1 MNIQHYYLKTAD
13 ISLNASL
20 TALMPPTFFLLLFF
34 NKFPGANFIV
44 ILIPFV
50 IYSFLC
56 HQMYL
61 LNKQRAAEAA
71 ASNYYYK
78 GQAPLSFLEQSSV
91 LIAFLP
97 APSLRMVIFDPQGML
112 IGEIR
117 DMKMRK
123 LRWFLP
129 YFIDRFFPKRL
140 GIYDHT
146 ENLEA
151 SIIIRKKGIEIL
163 SSDGH
168 CREIIE
174 FKKDGNTL
182 LFQNGDMQ
190 YAVPKT
196 FLHTDLQVWDDQSNR
211 IARLRKGWMP
221 FEWGKRFKDPNT
233 PVLSFNISLDAKEKR
248 RIYAIFAALFLYR
261 NH

>member
-1 MNIQHYYLKTAD
+1 M
-13 ISLNASL
+13 
-20 TALMPPTFFLLLFF
+20 
-34 NKFPGANFIV
+34 
-44 ILIPFV
+44 
-50 IYSFLC
+50 C

-61 LNKQRAAEAA
+61 LNKQRAAEAV
-71 ASNYYYK
+71 SNYYYK

-91 LIAFLP
+91 LIGFLP
-97 APSLRMVIFDPQGML
+97 APSLRMVIFDPEGMM

-117 DMKMRK
+117 DIKMRK

-140 GIYDHT
+140 GIYDHA

-151 SIIIRKKGIEIL
+151 SIIIRNKGIEVL
-163 SSDGH
+163 SPDSQS
-168 CREIIE
+168 REIIE
-174 FKKDGNTL
+174 FKKDGSTL

-196 FLHTDLQVWDDQSNR
+196 LLHTDLQVLDDQSNR

-233 PVLSFNISLDAKEKR
+233 PVLSFDISLEAKEKR
-248 RIYAIFAALFLYR
+248 SIYTIIAALFLYR

>member
-20 TALMPPTFFLLLFF
+20 TALMPPFFFLLLFF
-34 NKFPGANFIV
+34 NKFQGAILVIIFFPFI
-44 ILIPFV
+44 
-50 IYSFLC
+50 IYSLLC
-56 HQMYL
+56 HQIYL

-71 ASNYYYK
+71 ASNFYNI
-78 GQAPLSFLEQSSV
+78 GQAPLPFLQQSSV

-97 APSLRMVIFDPQGML
+97 APSLRMVIFDTEGRR

-151 SIIIRKKGIEIL
+151 SIIIRKRGIEVT
-163 SSDGH
+163 SSNDE
-168 CREIIE
+168 CKEMLE
-174 FKKDGNTL
+174 FKKDGTTL
-182 LFQNGDMQ
+182 LFQNGDRR

-196 FLHTDLQVWDDQSNR
+196 FLHTDLQVLDDQSHK

-233 PVLSFNISLDAKEKR
+233 PVLSFNESLAAKEKR

>member
-20 TALMPPTFFLLLFF
+20 TALMPPFFFLLLFL
-34 NKFPGANFIV
+34 NKFPGANFII
-44 ILIPFV
+44 ILFPFI

-71 ASNYYYK
+71 ASNFYSN
-78 GQAPLSFLEQSSV
+78 GQAPLPMLQQSSV

-97 APSLRMVIFDPQGML
+97 APSLRMVIFDTEGRR

-151 SIIIRKKGIEIL
+151 SIIICKRGIEIL
-163 SSDGH
+163 SSDAR
-168 CREIIE
+168 CRELIE
-174 FKKDGNTL
+174 FKKDGTTL
-182 LFQNGDMQ
+182 LFQNGDMR
-190 YAVPKT
+190 YAVPKS
-196 FLHTDLQVWDDQSNR
+196 FLHTDLQVLNEQSHR

-221 FEWGKRFKDPNT
+221 FEWGKRFTDPNT
-233 PVLSFNISLDAKEKR
+233 PVLTFNVSLAAKEKR
-248 RIYAIFAALFLYR
+248 RIYAMFAAIFLYR

>member
-20 TALMPPTFFLLLFF
+20 TALMPPFFFLLIFF
-34 NKFPGANFIV
+34 NKFPGNFII
-44 ILIPFV
+44 ILFPFI

-56 HQMYL
+56 HQIYL

-71 ASNYYYK
+71 ASNFYSI
-78 GQAPLSFLEQSSV
+78 GQAPLPFLQQSRV

-97 APSLRMVIFDPQGML
+97 APSLRMVIFDPEGRV

-140 GIYDHT
+140 GIYDYT
-146 ENLEA
+146 DNLEA
-151 SIIIRKKGIEIL
+151 SIIIRRKGIEVL

-174 FKKDGNTL
+174 LKKEGSTL

-196 FLHTDLQVWDDQSNR
+196 FLHTDLQVLDDQSNR
-211 IARLRKGWMP
+211 IARVRKGWMP